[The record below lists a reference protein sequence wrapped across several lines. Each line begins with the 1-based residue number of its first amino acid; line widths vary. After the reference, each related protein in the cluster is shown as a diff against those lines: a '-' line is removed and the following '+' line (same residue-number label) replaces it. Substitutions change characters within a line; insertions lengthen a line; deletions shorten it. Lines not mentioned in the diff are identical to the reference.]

1 VFATVAA
8 TAAEQREPRPGDE
21 LVSPADVVMD
31 RGFTLPGRPLTV
43 WPWIAQLGKHRAGWY
58 LPRRLERFMPP
69 SRRATREIDS
79 RWQQLAPGDVIRDY
93 GGRDET
99 FTVVT
104 IDPPIALVY
113 RSRRGRTDVT
123 WSILLRPDGE
133 QTRVLLRLRLSPV
146 RRVWLATTAG
156 ELIDLLTITAMAA
169 GLRERLTSTDS

>member
-21 LVSPADVVMD
+21 LVSPADVVMN
-31 RGFTLPGRPLTV
+31 RGFTLPGRPQTV
-43 WPWIAQLGKHRAGWY
+43 WPWIAQLCKHRAGWY

-79 RWQQLAPGDVIRDY
+79 RWQQLAPGDVIPDY
-93 GGRDET
+93 GGPDET

-113 RSRRGRTDVT
+113 RSRRVRTDVT

-133 QTRVLLRLRLSPV
+133 QTRVLLRLRLGPV
-146 RRVWLATTAG
+146 RRVWLAKTAG

-169 GLRERLTSTDS
+169 GLRERLTSTD

>member
-1 VFATVAA
+1 
-8 TAAEQREPRPGDE
+8 
-21 LVSPADVVMD
+21 MD
-31 RGFTLPGRPLTV
+31 RGFTLPSRPLTV

-58 LPRRLERFMPP
+58 LPRRLERFVPP

-79 RWQQLAPGDVIRDY
+79 RWQRLAPGDVIPDY

-99 FTVVT
+99 FTVVV

-133 QTRVLLRLRLSPV
+133 QTRVLLRLRLGPV
-146 RRVWLATTAG
+146 RRVRLATTAG